1 LDITAFMRI
10 RSRYCSCF
18 LLCCL
23 LHAGVLLAQ
32 PQKLYLNPAT
42 AGTAPQSKFIEITRF
57 IPVNAGSE
65 KISPSVGLF
74 ITKKYWIV
82 NDYMEKRIIF
92 LNKQGKFLK
101 SADLKK
107 YGDVNII
114 YDNKNEKLKFNV
126 RNKNYTLINKD
137 LVKIRANYE
146 KKSNQKYFRNY
157 EIDLEDEALQIKR
170 TATDPYFIINARWYY
185 DDYYYRSDLNIDPKA
200 KDTAGYELQLMQ
212 QYKPVRSFFPFN
224 KTSNQVFRY
233 SAANAQ
239 IYLADTDTPYI
250 KYTSRPFSTTIYKL
264 NKDSI
269 RPVYEIVLPLE
280 NAMPQRYF
288 TNGFKSKAEWDNFQN
303 SNGAVFFTLSGV
315 KDLDK
320 YLFFGIKY
328 MRNYES
334 FLYEKSSAKF
344 YKTKMIKADSSQ
356 YNIQLLQMG
365 LGSYYDAHYYAVVPA
380 QGFVDFYA
388 KNKEKNIVYPPEL
401 EAYLKTATK
410 NSNPVIVEYKLKD

>member
-1 LDITAFMRI
+1 MRI
-10 RSRYCSCF
+10 LYRYCSCI

-23 LHAGVLLAQ
+23 LPAGIVLAQ

-42 AGTAPQSKFIEITRF
+42 AGAAPQSRFIEITRF
-57 IPVNAGSE
+57 IPMDAGSG
-65 KISPSVGLF
+65 KINPSVGLF

-101 SADLKK
+101 SIDLKK
-107 YGDVNII
+107 YGDAAIV
-114 YDNKNEKLKFNV
+114 YDSRNEVLKFNIK
-126 RNKNYTLINKD
+126 NKHYTLINKD

-157 EIDLEDEALQIKR
+157 EINLEDESLSIKR
-170 TATDPYFIINARWYY
+170 TATDPYFIINARWFYN
-185 DDYYYRSDLNIDPKA
+185 DYYYRSDLVIDPKA
-200 KDTAGYELQLMQ
+200 KDTTGYELQLMQ
-212 QYKPVRSFFPFN
+212 HYKPVQSFFPFN
-224 KTSNQVFRY
+224 KTGNPVFRY
-233 SAANAQ
+233 SAASSQ
-239 IYLADTDTPYI
+239 MYLADTDTPYI
-250 KYTSRPFSTTIYKL
+250 KYTSRPFNTTIYKL

-269 RPVYEIVLPLE
+269 KPIYEIILPLE
-280 NAMPQRYF
+280 NALPQRYF
-288 TNGFKSKAEWDNFQN
+288 SSGFKSKAEWDNFQN
-303 SNGAVFFTLSGV
+303 SNGAVFFTLSGI
-315 KDLDK
+315 KDLDR
-320 YLFFGIKY
+320 YLFFGIKF

-356 YNIQLLQMG
+356 YNIQLLQNG
-365 LGSYYDAHYYAVVPA
+365 PGSYYDSRYYTVIPA
-380 QGFVDFYA
+380 QGLVDFYT